1 MGSTD
6 SGPLIVYFSQQGD
19 TARFVEALGLEA
31 IRITPG
37 NAATLVPGRDYVL
50 VLPSY
55 GAGSARR
62 AVHPKVARFL
72 SDPVNQQHC
81 VATIG
86 GGNSIYGEF
95 FAYAADFVARK
106 LSVDTGRVVPV
117 LFKFELFGLPGE
129 AEACRDTITR
139 FWENKTGEG
148 VKHDAVQ

>member
-86 GGNSIYGEF
+86 GGNSIYGSF
-95 FAYAADFVARK
+95 SRTPLISWPGNLAWIRGGWSLCCLSLSCSVCRGK
-106 LSVDTGRVVPV
+106 LRRVVT
-117 LFKFELFGLPGE
+117 LLPGSG
-129 AEACRDTITR
+129 RTKR
-139 FWENKTGEG
+139 GRG
-148 VKHDAVQ
+148 